1 MQPDLW
7 FFILSTK
14 CDRREHAWGRFCF
27 LARYKRIQIAQI
39 LPKRN
44 RTLKKTN
51 NKRNGQ
57 HTNWDAVANWYD
69 GWMGKKGSHH
79 HRHLAV
85 PTVMQML
92 KPATNDRVLDIGCGQ
107 GVLAKPILQSGATY
121 AGIDA
126 SQKLLTIAKKRH
138 AQHPKARF
146 LLADATKL
154 DSYTYLKANLFS
166 CGVFLLSIQDMSPLD
181 KVLRSVSHCL
191 MENGRLIILMTHP
204 CFRIPRQSGWG
215 WDKQRKL
222 RYRRIDNYL
231 TKLQVPMK
239 THKHG
244 TTRSYHR
251 PLQTYINE
259 LGNNGFMIDQIRE
272 IPIGDLM
279 KSDRSKAEKRADM
292 EFPLFLAIRAVKIV
306 DSHK

>member
-1 MQPDLW
+1 M
-7 FFILSTK
+7 
-14 CDRREHAWGRFCF
+14 
-27 LARYKRIQIAQI
+27 
-39 LPKRN
+39 
-44 RTLKKTN
+44 KKIK

-69 GWMGKKGSHH
+69 SWMGKQGSVH

-85 PTVMQML
+85 PTVMKML
-92 KPATNDRVLDIGCGQ
+92 QPTKQEHVLDVGCGQ
-107 GVLAKPILQSGATY
+107 GVLAESIVQTGARYT
-121 AGIDA
+121 GVDA
-126 SQKLLTIAKKRH
+126 SHKLLALAKKRH
-138 AQHPKARF
+138 AHLRQARF
-146 LLADATKL
+146 LFADATKL
-154 DSYTYLKANLFS
+154 DSYTYLKANLFQ

-181 KVLRSVSHCL
+181 KVLQSVSGCL
-191 MENGRLIILMTHP
+191 EENGRLVILMTHP

-231 TKLQVPMK
+231 TKLKVPMK

-251 PLQTYINE
+251 PLETYFNE

-272 IPIGDLM
+272 IPVGDLI
-279 KSDRSKAEKRADM
+279 KTDRSKAEKRADM
-292 EFPLFLAIRAVKIV
+292 EFPLFLAIRARKIA
-306 DSHK
+306 S